1 MNGTGKGLQV
11 AALLG
16 WFLASVTGPCVA
28 QELPVQAGRERLQQF
43 LAGTDTLRAD
53 FEQTLESAEGEV
65 QQRSRGRLMIKRPGR
80 FRWDYTEPYPQLVLA
95 DGTKLWSVDP
105 ELEQAVVRTLD
116 DSMAASPAML
126 LSGEGDVEEAFTIE
140 LVKQDGELMRI
151 YLRPK
156 VADSDFRAVS
166 IAFTGPR
173 LSLLELVDNLDQVTR
188 IEFTRLEVNPRLPE
202 DAFIYEPPPDIDVI
216 DQS

>member
-1 MNGTGKGLQV
+1 
-11 AALLG
+11 
-16 WFLASVTGPCVA
+16 
-28 QELPVQAGRERLQQF
+28 
-43 LAGTDTLRAD
+43 
-53 FEQTLESAEGEV
+53 
-65 QQRSRGRLMIKRPGR
+65 
-80 FRWDYTEPYPQLVLA
+80 
-95 DGTKLWSVDP
+95 
-105 ELEQAVVRTLD
+105 
-116 DSMAASPAML
+116 MAASPAML